1 MLEASII
8 IRTKNEARHLE
19 ETLTAVFSQDVSS
32 FEVIVIDSGSTD
44 RTLEI
49 ASSFPTRILHIQPRS
64 FTYGYALN
72 LGARAARG
80 RHLVSLSG
88 HATPLDGQWLGQLLA
103 GFTSCDVAGVYSRLF
118 VRPHAHLYQRLIAGV
133 FYGPKNLTFT
143 TYGSFH
149 NTSSA
154 IRRELWQVHPFQE
167 DMPGGED
174 QAWARKTKAMGY
186 RIVYAPESKVLHSH
200 EDETLLRFAR
210 RTWLVDWRG
219 LRMIALDYL
228 KDRGLDLREQRDK
241 LRVKNWK
248 DAPNE
253 LK

>member
-1 MLEASII
+1 MEASII
-8 IRTKNEARHLE
+8 IRTKNEARHLR
-19 ETLTAVFSQDVSS
+19 ETLDAVYAQEFSS
-32 FEVIVIDSGSTD
+32 FEVIVVDSGSTD

-49 ASSFPTRILHIQPRS
+49 ASTFPVRILTIKPQT

-80 RHLVSLSG
+80 RYLLSLSG
-88 HATPLDGQWLGQLLA
+88 HATPMDNKWLGSLLA
-103 GFTSCDVAGVYSRLF
+103 AFTSSDVVGVYSRLF
-118 VRPHAHLYQRLIAGV
+118 VRPKAHLYQRVLAGV
-133 FYGPKNLTFT
+133 FYGPEAFTFT

-154 IRRELWQVHPFQE
+154 IRRDLWQVHPFQE

-174 QAWARKTKAMGY
+174 QAWARKAKAMGY
-186 RIVYAPESKVLHSH
+186 RIVYAPESRVLHSH
-200 EDETLLRFAR
+200 EDETLLRFVR
-210 RTWLVDWRG
+210 RSWSVDWRG

-228 KDRGLDLREQRDK
+228 NDRGLDLREQREK
-241 LRVKNWK
+241 LRVGNWQ
-248 DAPNE
+248 DARNE